1 MAKSPDYIA
10 ANATRQYT
18 RPYNTQTLPQV
29 NFAKYAWDDPKYA
42 LGMLIGNAIGQNY
55 LNNKQKQADQMLFRQ
70 QNPVSMPD
78 DVPLYDVN
86 STPTLADG
94 KTAAIGN
101 AYSGFG
107 ANPDQVAADYLTNLQ
122 NVPGRLNYNADTG
135 AVNYQSPTFLP
146 SMYAD
151 NNLGK
156 YYPTATDKD
165 GNLLGNISFAD
176 YLNNQ
181 SKANNGQGLIN
192 FNALQQMAA
201 SDAAKSNNPQA
212 TVAQSMGVLPTANV
226 DVPPVSKQNIPAITG
241 QLGQNIN
248 GNLSF
253 GQSNLDNTWKYKNPY
268 LKNDGNVADALPM
281 DTTSAIQDNAPI
293 KPADDAPIKPVD
305 NSPIK
310 QQDAPISD
318 LNDAVTAQKA
328 QDDNQDAK
336 QTTAPYNDKQNEN
349 TSDAKGLFPNDPQKL
364 MGQLFPGET
373 QIDNPDY
380 KDLLDRYN
388 KETDPTK
395 KQALSSQLDNTPAY
409 LLRSDNPEYIAA
421 KQYVDNEKDP
431 NKKKEMQGYLNN
443 IARYNTRPLTPG
455 EQSLRTDLTNGV
467 PPHID
472 AQQNESDFVHWAI
485 QHDMPIEV
493 VNSTLE
499 RYRPQWQA
507 QEQDYNRYQASA
519 IYPLY
524 YQAVMNGQYQT
535 AATLAQGMEQ
545 YDPALAS
552 VMLTNIPGGRDFYST
567 GVKEKM
573 ADISDQ
579 YKRRLI
585 DLQNRNT
592 QSNMVL
598 RGEIDRRKQLQ
609 DQKWKSGENEKERT
623 FKAYM
628 NSQKGASS
636 GGSKSSSGNGNI
648 SKSDEKVANH
658 IENLWG
664 RVVDSA
670 NNGNLAT
677 DEGHDLVEELRKYVS
692 DKAPDYDDDD
702 STYMNAKASAAMFLL
717 MKAEGNENQAAQ
729 MASYIP
735 DYLKHELLPKYF

>member
-395 KQALSSQLDNTPAY
+395 
-409 LLRSDNPEYIAA
+409 
-421 KQYVDNEKDP
+421 
-431 NKKKEMQGYLNN
+431 
-443 IARYNTRPLTPG
+443 
-455 EQSLRTDLTNGV
+455 
-467 PPHID
+467 
-472 AQQNESDFVHWAI
+472 
-485 QHDMPIEV
+485 
-493 VNSTLE
+493 
-499 RYRPQWQA
+499 
-507 QEQDYNRYQASA
+507 NRRC
-519 IYPLY
+519 P
-524 YQAVMNGQYQT
+524 
-535 AATLAQGMEQ
+535 
-545 YDPALAS
+545 
-552 VMLTNIPGGRDFYST
+552 
-567 GVKEKM
+567 
-573 ADISDQ
+573 
-579 YKRRLI
+579 
-585 DLQNRNT
+585 
-592 QSNMVL
+592 
-598 RGEIDRRKQLQ
+598 
-609 DQKWKSGENEKERT
+609 
-623 FKAYM
+623 
-628 NSQKGASS
+628 
-636 GGSKSSSGNGNI
+636 
-648 SKSDEKVANH
+648 
-658 IENLWG
+658 
-664 RVVDSA
+664 
-670 NNGNLAT
+670 
-677 DEGHDLVEELRKYVS
+677 VS
-692 DKAPDYDDDD
+692 
-702 STYMNAKASAAMFLL
+702 
-717 MKAEGNENQAAQ
+717 
-729 MASYIP
+729 
-735 DYLKHELLPKYF
+735 

>member
-29 NFAKYAWDDPKYA
+29 YFAKYAWDDPKYA

-78 DVPLYDVN
+78 DVPLYDTS

-94 KTAAIGN
+94 KTAAMGN

-107 ANPDQVAADYLTNLQ
+107 ANPNQVAADYLTNLQ

-156 YYPTATDKD
+156 YYPTATDAD
-165 GNLLGNISFAD
+165 GNLMGNISFAD

-181 SKANNGQGLIN
+181 SKAGNGRGLLD
-192 FNALQQMAA
+192 FNTLQQMAA
-201 SDAAKSNNPQA
+201 SDTKSNNPQA

-241 QLGQNIN
+241 QLGQPIN

-253 GQSNLDNTWKYKNPY
+253 GQSNLDNAWKYKNPY
-268 LKNDGNVADALPM
+268 LKNGGNVADALPIEN
-281 DTTSAIQDNAPI
+281 TSAIQPVDNEPI
-293 KPADDAPIKPVD
+293 KPIDDTPIKAQDAPIKNVD
-305 NSPIK
+305 EQPIK
-310 QQDAPISD
+310 PVSDVQTAELSQNGKQDSQQSGTPSSVEQAA
-318 LNDAVTAQKA
+318 NNG
-328 QDDNQDAK
+328 DNK
-336 QTTAPYNDKQNEN
+336 N
-349 TSDAKGLFPNDPQKL
+349 GLFPNAPQKL
-364 MGQLFPGET
+364 MAQLFPGET

-395 KQALSSQLDNTPAY
+395 KEDLSKQLDNTPAY
-409 LLRSDNPEYIAA
+409 LLRSENPEYTAA
-421 KQYVDNEKDP
+421 KQYVDAEKDP
-431 NKKKEMQGYLNN
+431 KKKQEMQGYLNN
-443 IARYNTRPLTPG
+443 ISRYNTRPLAPG
-455 EQSLRTDLTNGV
+455 EQSLRTDLTNGL

-472 AQQNESDFVHWAI
+472 AKKNESDFVHWAI
-485 QHDMPIEV
+485 QHNMPIEV

-552 VMLTNIPGGRDFYST
+552 VMLKNIPGGRDFYST

-573 ADISDQ
+573 ADLSDQ

-585 DLQNRNT
+585 DIQNRNT
-592 QSNMVL
+592 QSNIVL
-598 RGEIDRRKQLQ
+598 RGEIDFRKQQ
-609 DQKWKSGENEKERT
+609 EEHRWKSGENDKDRSFKE
-623 FKAYM
+623 YM
-628 NSQKGASS
+628 SRQKEAN
-636 GGSKSSSGNGNI
+636 GGRI

-677 DEGHDLVEELRKYVS
+677 DEGHDLVEDLRKYVS